1 MKILVAD
8 DERDICEALSRIL
21 ARNGHGCVAV
31 YDGEAALAAW
41 REGLAP
47 ALIVCGAQG
56 KDEPMPEAVAMRD
69 WLAAQGVPHTCLH
82 FLDGWQVC
90 LPGPGPACRMD
101 AIEHFGSYGAGEDRL
116 EAARREL
123 KEETGLE
130 ASEWQ
135 HLTDFISTPGFCD
148 EKISIYL
155 ARGLSQGES
164 RPDDDEFLYLC
175 RLPLAEAVEKVMK
188 GEIQDGKTVAALLMA
203 ARVLGI

>member
-1 MKILVAD
+1 MAHDELKETVVEQKRVFDGKIIHVD
-8 DERDICEALSRIL
+8 
-21 ARNGHGCVAV
+21 H
-31 YDGEAALAAW
+31 
-41 REGLAP
+41 
-47 ALIVCGAQG
+47 
-56 KDEPMPEAVAMRD
+56 
-69 WLAAQGVPHTCLH
+69 
-82 FLDGWQVC
+82 WQVKMPDGRMA
-90 LPGPGPACRMD
+90 LREVARHIGASAIVPVDENLNVTLVYQYRAAIGRVMLEIPAGKLD
-101 AIEHFGSYGAGEDRL
+101 FAGEDRL

-155 ARGLSQGES
+155 ARGLNQGES